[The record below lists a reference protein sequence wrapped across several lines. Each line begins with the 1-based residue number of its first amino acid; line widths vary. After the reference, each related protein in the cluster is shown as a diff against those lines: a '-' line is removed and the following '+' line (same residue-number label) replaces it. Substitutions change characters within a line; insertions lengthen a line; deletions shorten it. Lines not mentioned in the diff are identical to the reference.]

1 MLWME
6 AHSTLI
12 IALLVLSGCYLL
24 AATIICLAATLSR
37 RPVAKDLKAVV
48 PVTLTPLGVM
58 LGLLLA
64 FLASRVWTNFDRAG
78 EYVGQEVG
86 ALRETVLLTDSL
98 PQEVSAS
105 VRQAIRRHLQ
115 FIGSEE
121 WPAMARQEA
130 NLQHSMAVGLRE
142 ALTAVLSLPTQA
154 NQKLAQER
162 AVVAIERALEARRN
176 RVRLSQVEIAPIQ
189 WVVVVVLATLI
200 LTTIAFVHIAS
211 RLAMLVTMFIFS
223 TAVAVCLILL
233 MIYDKPFG
241 AGGIVI
247 PPTVLRDVIPD

>member
-24 AATIICLAATLSR
+24 AATIICLAAALSR

-142 ALTAVLSLPTQA
+142 ALTAVLSFVPTQA

-162 AVVAIERALEARRN
+162 ARGSHRTRA
-176 RVRLSQVEIAPIQ
+176 
-189 WVVVVVLATLI
+189 
-200 LTTIAFVHIAS
+200 
-211 RLAMLVTMFIFS
+211 
-223 TAVAVCLILL
+223 
-233 MIYDKPFG
+233 
-241 AGGIVI
+241 
-247 PPTVLRDVIPD
+247 